1 MAACPGSGD
10 VGEDGYVTIDGEI
23 DIGQSADRPREK
35 YGHRCREA
43 TVLAVRAFLDLFDA
57 AVTGDTI
64 AVETVRRIANAV
76 MTAEG
81 ALSHYYDLHADGCA
95 AFFEMAKAERKRID
109 YFGRVIAEPL
119 VGLLNNPT
127 SGVQR
132 KNLPHFFLAVRMTLG
147 DELYT
152 EYRDRCIRLAND
164 LRGGSN
170 LLLWP
175 DFFADRRSLDILEQ
189 VQVAMAQSFRQ
200 FAPRK
205 AWFLAVMNADLA
217 SVSQGNVPE
226 APQESDKGIEYAFG
240 EEDFVRL
247 FLAFFARA
255 RPERYSGDRRSAFV
269 TKFAAD
275 PEAIFGPLL
284 AELKPEK

>member
-1 MAACPGSGD
+1 MKLGAD
-10 VGEDGYVTIDGEI
+10 IEDGA
-23 DIGQSADRPREK
+23 ADPREG

-43 TVLAVRAFLDLFDA
+43 TVLAVRAFLDLFEA

-64 AVETVRRIANAV
+64 PVEAVRRIANAV

-95 AFFEMAKAERKRID
+95 AFFEMVKAERKRID

-119 VGLLNNPT
+119 VGLLNNPA

-152 EYRDRCIRLAND
+152 EYRDQCIRIANE
-164 LRGGSN
+164 LRAGSN

-175 DFFADRRSLDILEQ
+175 EFFADGRTLEILEL
-189 VQVAMAQSFRQ
+189 VQVAMARSFQ
-200 FAPRK
+200 HFTPRK

-217 SVSQGNVPE
+217 SVAQGMTVNTSKE
-226 APQESDKGIEYAFG
+226 TGKASDYAFG
-240 EEDFVRL
+240 EADFVRL

-255 RPERYSGDRRSAFV
+255 RPEAYGEAKRSGFTA
-269 TKFAAD
+269 KFGAD
-275 PEAIFGPLL
+275 PEAVFGPLL
-284 AELKPEK
+284 AEIKPGK